1 MRLAVIGVCAALL
14 SVTATAQERAQER
27 APAPVAPAAPP
38 AGAPL
43 PSYMVVEGQYPTEQ
57 QGQQALTVVCP
68 GNHVVLGAGYTALVR
83 TPAKKGQRRG
93 GVREGGLSSV
103 RSMPDMG
110 GRAWRVEAVSRE
122 ALAMKTN
129 WRLVVRV
136 VCMAPIR

>member
-1 MRLAVIGVCAALL
+1 MRFALL
-14 SVTATAQERAQER
+14 GACATLFSLAASGQS
-27 APAPVAPAAPP
+27 APPP
-38 AGAPL
+38 AGPPAAEAGAGL
-43 PSYMVVEGQYPTEQ
+43 PSYMVVEGQYPREE

-83 TPAKKGQRRG
+83 RPAKAGQRRG
-93 GVREGGLSSV
+93 ALREGGLSSV

-122 ALAMKTN
+122 AQAMKTN